1 MELIDRNIEI
11 NEDFLPDSDLAYNI
25 YFDKATNTFEARLNN
40 DYNKGVVVLEDA
52 PKILK
57 YRLDK
62 PLEKFTTNEK
72 EMILDYRGLNLK
84 NDGFGL
90 SDVFMEKSFITLLT
104 FH

>member
-1 MELIDRNIEI
+1 MELIDTNIEI
-11 NEDFLPDSDLAYNI
+11 NEDFLPNSDLTYDI
-25 YFDKATNTFEARLNN
+25 YFDKVTDTFEARLNN
-40 DYNKGVVVLEDA
+40 DGAIDGV

-84 NDGFGL
+84 NDGFEL